1 MKAQFLFWLTVAAI
15 IFLGCLWP
23 GQMNAEAAARTV
35 MLLGFLLFS
44 LFLAVTIA
52 VMFVMLIIKTA
63 VWFK

>member
-23 GQMNAEAAARTV
+23 GQMTAEAAARTV

-44 LFLAVTIA
+44 FFLAVTI
-52 VMFVMLIIKTA
+52 VVMLAMLIVRTA